1 MDTREQNFV
10 ASTKQNVTKFVQQDV
25 TSTTKQDVTGSTQ
38 HNQASTAQCNTTGLP
53 QCNVAGSAQQHQT
66 STAQHTYA
74 SPPEHIRTTAPQH
87 KNPSKASSSSA
98 VLSEQQKRSAHVKRI
113 ILLCVAV
120 LCGVAYA
127 CIPAVQQ
134 WIHASFGA
142 MTTLNMADLIA
153 YIQSFGAGAVAVSFL
168 LMILQA
174 IVAPIPAFFITLANA
189 AIWGWWQGALLSW
202 TSSMVGASLCFYI
215 ARILGRDV
223 VVRLNSHAAVQQME
237 RFFDRYGANAIVIA
251 RLLPFVP
258 FDPVSYFA
266 GLTSVKF
273 WKFFVATGLGQLPAT
288 VVYSY
293 AGGQLSGGAQA
304 FMIGLL
310 ILFAAAALIAAGK
323 KMYDAS
329 HQRA

>member
-1 MDTREQNFV
+1 MDTREQNC
-10 ASTKQNVTKFVQQDV
+10 AGSAH
-25 TSTTKQDVTGSTQ
+25 QDVTGSVHQNQAPTVEHTQ
-38 HNQASTAQCNTTGLP
+38 ASAAVPNQASTAHP
-53 QCNVAGSAQQHQT
+53 AGTAA
-66 STAQHTYA
+66 AQHA
-74 SPPEHIRTTAPQH
+74 H
-87 KNPSKASSSSA
+87 PSKSPSSPA

-113 ILLCVAV
+113 ILLCVVV
-120 LCGVAYA
+120 LCGAAYA
-127 CIPAVQQ
+127 CIPGVQQ
-134 WIHASFGA
+134 WIHASCGA

-215 ARILGRDV
+215 ARILGRDM

>member
-1 MDTREQNFV
+1 MDTREQNC
-10 ASTKQNVTKFVQQDV
+10 AGSAH
-25 TSTTKQDVTGSTQ
+25 QDVTGSVHQNQAPTVEHTQ
-38 HNQASTAQCNTTGLP
+38 ASAAVPNQASTAHP
-53 QCNVAGSAQQHQT
+53 AGTAA
-66 STAQHTYA
+66 AQHA
-74 SPPEHIRTTAPQH
+74 HPKSP
-87 KNPSKASSSSA
+87 SSPA

-202 TSSMVGASLCFYI
+202 TSSMVGASLYFYI

>member
-1 MDTREQNFV
+1 MDTKEQNF
-10 ASTKQNVTKFVQQDV
+10 AGSAH
-25 TSTTKQDVTGSTQ
+25 QDVTGSTQ
-38 HNQASTAQCNTTGLP
+38 YNQASTAHQNRASTAHQNQASTAQPAGTT
-53 QCNVAGSAQQHQT
+53 A
-66 STAQHTYA
+66 AQHA
-74 SPPEHIRTTAPQH
+74 HS
-87 KNPSKASSSSA
+87 SKASSSSA

-113 ILLCVAV
+113 ILLCVAA
-120 LCGVAYA
+120 LCGAAYA
-127 CIPAVQQ
+127 CIPGVQQ

-202 TSSMVGASLCFYI
+202 TSSMVGASLCFFI

>member
-1 MDTREQNFV
+1 MDTREQNC
-10 ASTKQNVTKFVQQDV
+10 AGSAH
-25 TSTTKQDVTGSTQ
+25 QDVTGSVHQNQAPTVEHTQ
-38 HNQASTAQCNTTGLP
+38 ASAAVPNQASTAHP
-53 QCNVAGSAQQHQT
+53 AGTAA
-66 STAQHTYA
+66 AQHA
-74 SPPEHIRTTAPQH
+74 HPKSP
-87 KNPSKASSSSA
+87 SSPA

>member
-1 MDTREQNFV
+1 MDTKEQNF
-10 ASTKQNVTKFVQQDV
+10 AGSTH
-25 TSTTKQDVTGSTQ
+25 QDVTGSTQ
-38 HNQASTAQCNTTGLP
+38 YNQASTAHQNRASTAHHNQASTAQRTGTT
-53 QCNVAGSAQQHQT
+53 A
-66 STAQHTYA
+66 AQHA
-74 SPPEHIRTTAPQH
+74 H
-87 KNPSKASSSSA
+87 PSKSSSSPA

-113 ILLCVAV
+113 ILLCVAA
-120 LCGVAYA
+120 LCGAAYA
-127 CIPAVQQ
+127 CIPGVQQ

-202 TSSMVGASLCFYI
+202 TSSMVGASLCFFI

>member
-1 MDTREQNFV
+1 MDTKEQNC
-10 ASTKQNVTKFVQQDV
+10 AGLAQQDV

-38 HNQASTAQCNTTGLP
+38 HNQ
-53 QCNVAGSAQQHQT
+53 T
-66 STAQHTYA
+66 STAHQNRA
-74 SPPEHIRTTAPQH
+74 SAAKYTGTTAAQH
-87 KNPSKASSSSA
+87 AHPSKSSSSTA

>member
-1 MDTREQNFV
+1 MDTREQNC
-10 ASTKQNVTKFVQQDV
+10 AGSAH
-25 TSTTKQDVTGSTQ
+25 QDVTGSVHQNQAPTVEHTQ
-38 HNQASTAQCNTTGLP
+38 ASAAVPNQASTAHPAGTT
-53 QCNVAGSAQQHQT
+53 A
-66 STAQHTYA
+66 AQHA
-74 SPPEHIRTTAPQH
+74 H
-87 KNPSKASSSSA
+87 PSKSSSSPA

>member
-1 MDTREQNFV
+1 MDTREQNC
-10 ASTKQNVTKFVQQDV
+10 AGSAH
-25 TSTTKQDVTGSTQ
+25 QDVTGSVHQNQAPTVEHTQ
-38 HNQASTAQCNTTGLP
+38 ASAAVPNQASTAHP
-53 QCNVAGSAQQHQT
+53 AGTAA
-66 STAQHTYA
+66 AQHA
-74 SPPEHIRTTAPQH
+74 H
-87 KNPSKASSSSA
+87 PSKSPSSPA

-113 ILLCVAV
+113 ILLCVVV
-120 LCGVAYA
+120 LCGTAYA
-127 CIPAVQQ
+127 CIPGVQQ

>member
-1 MDTREQNFV
+1 MDTKEQNC
-10 ASTKQNVTKFVQQDV
+10 AGLAQQDV

-38 HNQASTAQCNTTGLP
+38 HNQ
-53 QCNVAGSAQQHQT
+53 T
-66 STAQHTYA
+66 STAHQNRA
-74 SPPEHIRTTAPQH
+74 SAAKYTGTTAAQH
-87 KNPSKASSSSA
+87 AHPSKSSSSPA

-223 VVRLNSHAAVQQME
+223 VVRLNSHTAVQQME

>member
-1 MDTREQNFV
+1 MDTREQNC
-10 ASTKQNVTKFVQQDV
+10 AGSAH
-25 TSTTKQDVTGSTQ
+25 QDVTGSAHQDVTGSVHQNQAPTVEHTQ
-38 HNQASTAQCNTTGLP
+38 ASAAVPNQASTAHP
-53 QCNVAGSAQQHQT
+53 AGTAA
-66 STAQHTYA
+66 AQHA
-74 SPPEHIRTTAPQH
+74 H
-87 KNPSKASSSSA
+87 PSKSPSSPA

>member
-1 MDTREQNFV
+1 MDTKEQNC
-10 ASTKQNVTKFVQQDV
+10 AGLAQQDV
-25 TSTTKQDVTGSTQ
+25 TSTTKQDITGSTQ
-38 HNQASTAQCNTTGLP
+38 HNQ
-53 QCNVAGSAQQHQT
+53 T
-66 STAQHTYA
+66 STAHQNRA
-74 SPPEHIRTTAPQH
+74 SAAKYTGTTAAQH
-87 KNPSKASSSSA
+87 AHPSKSSSSPA

-223 VVRLNSHAAVQQME
+223 VVRLNSHTAVQQME

>member
-1 MDTREQNFV
+1 MDTKEQNC
-10 ASTKQNVTKFVQQDV
+10 AGSAHQDV
-25 TSTTKQDVTGSTQ
+25 TSATKQDVTGSTQ
-38 HNQASTAQCNTTGLP
+38 HNQ
-53 QCNVAGSAQQHQT
+53 T
-66 STAQHTYA
+66 STAHQNRA
-74 SPPEHIRTTAPQH
+74 SAAKYTGTTAAQH
-87 KNPSKASSSSA
+87 AHSSKSSSSPA

-223 VVRLNSHAAVQQME
+223 VVRLNSHTAVQQME

>member
-1 MDTREQNFV
+1 MDTREQNC
-10 ASTKQNVTKFVQQDV
+10 AGSAH
-25 TSTTKQDVTGSTQ
+25 QDVTGSVHQNQAPTVEHTQ
-38 HNQASTAQCNTTGLP
+38 ASAAVPNQASTAHP
-53 QCNVAGSAQQHQT
+53 AGTAA
-66 STAQHTYA
+66 AQHA
-74 SPPEHIRTTAPQH
+74 HPKSP
-87 KNPSKASSSSA
+87 SSPA
-98 VLSEQQKRSAHVKRI
+98 VLSEKQKRSAHVKRI

>member
-1 MDTREQNFV
+1 MDTKEQNC
-10 ASTKQNVTKFVQQDV
+10 AGSAH
-25 TSTTKQDVTGSTQ
+25 QDVTGSAHQDVTGSVHQNQAPTVEHTQ
-38 HNQASTAQCNTTGLP
+38 ASAAVPNQASTAHP
-53 QCNVAGSAQQHQT
+53 AGTAA
-66 STAQHTYA
+66 AQHA
-74 SPPEHIRTTAPQH
+74 H
-87 KNPSKASSSSA
+87 PSKSPSSPA

-113 ILLCVAV
+113 ILLCVVV
-120 LCGVAYA
+120 LCGAAYA
-127 CIPAVQQ
+127 CIPGVQQ
-134 WIHASFGA
+134 WIHASCGA

-223 VVRLNSHAAVQQME
+223 VVRLNSHTAVQQME

>member
-1 MDTREQNFV
+1 MDTREQNC
-10 ASTKQNVTKFVQQDV
+10 AGSAH
-25 TSTTKQDVTGSTQ
+25 QDVTGSVHQNQAPTVEHTQ
-38 HNQASTAQCNTTGLP
+38 ASAAVPNQASTAHP
-53 QCNVAGSAQQHQT
+53 AGTAA
-66 STAQHTYA
+66 AQHA
-74 SPPEHIRTTAPQH
+74 H
-87 KNPSKASSSSA
+87 PSKSSSSTA

>member
-1 MDTREQNFV
+1 MDTREQNC
-10 ASTKQNVTKFVQQDV
+10 AGSAH
-25 TSTTKQDVTGSTQ
+25 QDVTGSVHQNQAPTVEHTQ
-38 HNQASTAQCNTTGLP
+38 ASAAVPNQASTAHP
-53 QCNVAGSAQQHQT
+53 AGTAA
-66 STAQHTYA
+66 AQHA
-74 SPPEHIRTTAPQH
+74 H
-87 KNPSKASSSSA
+87 PSKSPSSPA

-113 ILLCVAV
+113 ILLCVVV
-120 LCGVAYA
+120 LCGAAYA
-127 CIPAVQQ
+127 CIPGVQQ

-223 VVRLNSHAAVQQME
+223 VVRLNSHTAVQQME

-329 HQRA
+329 HHRA

>member
-1 MDTREQNFV
+1 MDTKEQNF
-10 ASTKQNVTKFVQQDV
+10 AGSAH
-25 TSTTKQDVTGSTQ
+25 QDVTGSTQ
-38 HNQASTAQCNTTGLP
+38 YNQASTA
-53 QCNVAGSAQQHQT
+53 HQNRA
-66 STAQHTYA
+66 STAHQNRA
-74 SPPEHIRTTAPQH
+74 SAAKYTGTTAAQH
-87 KNPSKASSSSA
+87 AHPSKSSSSPA

-223 VVRLNSHAAVQQME
+223 VVRLNSHTAVQQME

>member
-1 MDTREQNFV
+1 MDTREQNC
-10 ASTKQNVTKFVQQDV
+10 AGSAH
-25 TSTTKQDVTGSTQ
+25 QDVTGSVHQNQAPTVEHTQ
-38 HNQASTAQCNTTGLP
+38 ASAAVPNQASTAHP
-53 QCNVAGSAQQHQT
+53 AGTAA
-66 STAQHTYA
+66 AQHA
-74 SPPEHIRTTAPQH
+74 H
-87 KNPSKASSSSA
+87 PSKSPSSPA

-113 ILLCVAV
+113 ILLCVVV
-120 LCGVAYA
+120 LCGAAYA
-127 CIPAVQQ
+127 CIPGVQQ
-134 WIHASFGA
+134 WIHASCGA

-223 VVRLNSHAAVQQME
+223 VVRLNSHTAVQQME

>member
-1 MDTREQNFV
+1 
-10 ASTKQNVTKFVQQDV
+10 
-25 TSTTKQDVTGSTQ
+25 
-38 HNQASTAQCNTTGLP
+38 
-53 QCNVAGSAQQHQT
+53 
-66 STAQHTYA
+66 
-74 SPPEHIRTTAPQH
+74 
-87 KNPSKASSSSA
+87 
-98 VLSEQQKRSAHVKRI
+98 
-113 ILLCVAV
+113 
-120 LCGVAYA
+120 
-127 CIPAVQQ
+127 
-134 WIHASFGA
+134 
-142 MTTLNMADLIA
+142 
-153 YIQSFGAGAVAVSFL
+153 
-168 LMILQA
+168 
-174 IVAPIPAFFITLANA
+174 
-189 AIWGWWQGALLSW
+189 
-202 TSSMVGASLCFYI
+202 MVGASLCFYI

-323 KMYDAS
+323 KMYDVS
-329 HQRA
+329 H

>member
-1 MDTREQNFV
+1 MDTKEQNC
-10 ASTKQNVTKFVQQDV
+10 AGLAQQDV

-38 HNQASTAQCNTTGLP
+38 HNQ
-53 QCNVAGSAQQHQT
+53 T
-66 STAQHTYA
+66 STAHQNRA
-74 SPPEHIRTTAPQH
+74 SAAKYTGTTAAQH
-87 KNPSKASSSSA
+87 AHPSKSSSSTA

-258 FDPVSYFA
+258 FDLVSYFA

>member
-1 MDTREQNFV
+1 MDTKEQNC
-10 ASTKQNVTKFVQQDV
+10 AGSAH
-25 TSTTKQDVTGSTQ
+25 QDVTGSAHQDVTGSVHQ
-38 HNQASTAQCNTTGLP
+38 NQAPTAQCNITGLL

-66 STAQHTYA
+66 STAHQNRA
-74 SPPEHIRTTAPQH
+74 SAAKYIGTTAAQH
-87 KNPSKASSSSA
+87 AHPSKSSSSPA
-98 VLSEQQKRSAHVKRI
+98 VLSEKQKRSAHVKRI

-120 LCGVAYA
+120 LCGAAYA
-127 CIPAVQQ
+127 CIPGVQQ
-134 WIHASFGA
+134 WIHASCGA

-223 VVRLNSHAAVQQME
+223 VVRLNSHTAVQQME

-329 HQRA
+329 HHRA

>member
-1 MDTREQNFV
+1 MDTKEQNF
-10 ASTKQNVTKFVQQDV
+10 AGSTH
-25 TSTTKQDVTGSTQ
+25 QDVTGSTQ
-38 HNQASTAQCNTTGLP
+38 YNQASTAHQNRASTAHHNQASTAQRTGTT
-53 QCNVAGSAQQHQT
+53 A
-66 STAQHTYA
+66 AQHA
-74 SPPEHIRTTAPQH
+74 H
-87 KNPSKASSSSA
+87 PSKSPSSSA

-113 ILLCVAV
+113 ILLCVAA
-120 LCGVAYA
+120 LCGAAYA
-127 CIPAVQQ
+127 CIPGVQQ

>member
-1 MDTREQNFV
+1 MDTKEQNF
-10 ASTKQNVTKFVQQDV
+10 AGSTH
-25 TSTTKQDVTGSTQ
+25 QDVTGSTQ
-38 HNQASTAQCNTTGLP
+38 YNQASTAHQNRASTAHHNQASTAQRTGTT
-53 QCNVAGSAQQHQT
+53 A
-66 STAQHTYA
+66 AQHA
-74 SPPEHIRTTAPQH
+74 H
-87 KNPSKASSSSA
+87 PSKSPSSSA

-113 ILLCVAV
+113 ILLCVAA
-120 LCGVAYA
+120 LCGAAYA
-127 CIPAVQQ
+127 CIPGVQQ

-202 TSSMVGASLCFYI
+202 TSSMVGASLCFFI

>member
-1 MDTREQNFV
+1 MDTKEQNF
-10 ASTKQNVTKFVQQDV
+10 AGSAH
-25 TSTTKQDVTGSTQ
+25 QDVTGSTQ
-38 HNQASTAQCNTTGLP
+38 HNQASTA
-53 QCNVAGSAQQHQT
+53 HQNRAST
-66 STAQHTYA
+66 AHQNQASTAQPA
-74 SPPEHIRTTAPQH
+74 GTTAAAQH
-87 KNPSKASSSSA
+87 AHPSKSPSSPA

-113 ILLCVAV
+113 ILLCVV
-120 LCGVAYA
+120 MLCGAAYA
-127 CIPAVQQ
+127 CIPGVQQ

-223 VVRLNSHAAVQQME
+223 VVRLNSHTAVQQME

-273 WKFFVATGLGQLPAT
+273 WKFFAATGLGQLPAT

>member
-1 MDTREQNFV
+1 MDTREQNC
-10 ASTKQNVTKFVQQDV
+10 AGSAH
-25 TSTTKQDVTGSTQ
+25 QDVTGSAHQDVTGSVHQNQAPTVEHTQ
-38 HNQASTAQCNTTGLP
+38 ASAAVPNQASTAHPAGTT
-53 QCNVAGSAQQHQT
+53 A
-66 STAQHTYA
+66 AQHA
-74 SPPEHIRTTAPQH
+74 H
-87 KNPSKASSSSA
+87 PSKSSSSPA

-127 CIPAVQQ
+127 CIPAVQR

>member
-1 MDTREQNFV
+1 MDTKEQNF
-10 ASTKQNVTKFVQQDV
+10 ADSAH
-25 TSTTKQDVTGSTQ
+25 QDVTGSAQQDVTDSAQ
-38 HNQASTAQCNTTGLP
+38 QGQASTA
-53 QCNVAGSAQQHQT
+53 HQNRA
-66 STAQHTYA
+66 STAQPA
-74 SPPEHIRTTAPQH
+74 GTTAAAQH
-87 KNPSKASSSSA
+87 AHPSKASSSPA
-98 VLSEQQKRSAHVKRI
+98 VLSEHQKRAAHVKRI

-127 CIPAVQQ
+127 CIPGVQQ

-223 VVRLNSHAAVQQME
+223 VIRLNSHAAVQQME

-329 HQRA
+329 H

>member
-1 MDTREQNFV
+1 MDTREQNC
-10 ASTKQNVTKFVQQDV
+10 AGSAH
-25 TSTTKQDVTGSTQ
+25 QDVTGSAHQDVTGSVHQNQAPTVEHTQ
-38 HNQASTAQCNTTGLP
+38 ASAAVPNQASTAHP
-53 QCNVAGSAQQHQT
+53 AGTAA
-66 STAQHTYA
+66 AQHA
-74 SPPEHIRTTAPQH
+74 H
-87 KNPSKASSSSA
+87 PSKSPSSPA
-98 VLSEQQKRSAHVKRI
+98 VLLEQQKRSAHVKRI

-127 CIPAVQQ
+127 CIPGVQQ
-134 WIHASFGA
+134 WIHASWGA
-142 MTTLNMADLIA
+142 VTTLNMADLIA

>member
-1 MDTREQNFV
+1 MDTKEQNC
-10 ASTKQNVTKFVQQDV
+10 AGLAQQDV
-25 TSTTKQDVTGSTQ
+25 TSATKQDVTGSTQ
-38 HNQASTAQCNTTGLP
+38 HNQASTAQCNITGLL

-66 STAQHTYA
+66 STAHQNRA
-74 SPPEHIRTTAPQH
+74 STDKPAGTTAAAQH
-87 KNPSKASSSSA
+87 AHPSKSPSSPA
-98 VLSEQQKRSAHVKRI
+98 VLSDQQKRSANVKRI

-120 LCGVAYA
+120 LCAAAYA
-127 CIPAVQQ
+127 CIPGVQQ

-215 ARILGRDV
+215 ARILGRDM

-329 HQRA
+329 HQHA

>member
-1 MDTREQNFV
+1 MDTREQNC
-10 ASTKQNVTKFVQQDV
+10 AGSAH
-25 TSTTKQDVTGSTQ
+25 QDVTGSANQDVTGSVHQNQAPTVEHTQ
-38 HNQASTAQCNTTGLP
+38 ASAAVPNQASTAHP
-53 QCNVAGSAQQHQT
+53 AGTAA
-66 STAQHTYA
+66 AQHA
-74 SPPEHIRTTAPQH
+74 H
-87 KNPSKASSSSA
+87 PSKSPSSPA

-113 ILLCVAV
+113 ILLCVVV
-120 LCGVAYA
+120 LCGAAYA
-127 CIPAVQQ
+127 CIPGVQQ
-134 WIHASFGA
+134 WIHASCGA

-223 VVRLNSHAAVQQME
+223 VVRLNSHTAVQQME

>member
-1 MDTREQNFV
+1 MVILNEVCMDTKEQNC
-10 ASTKQNVTKFVQQDV
+10 AGLAQQDV

-38 HNQASTAQCNTTGLP
+38 YN
-53 QCNVAGSAQQHQT
+53 QT
-66 STAQHTYA
+66 STAHQNRA
-74 SPPEHIRTTAPQH
+74 SAAKYTGTTAAQH
-87 KNPSKASSSSA
+87 AHPSKSSSSPA

>member
-1 MDTREQNFV
+1 MDTKEQNC
-10 ASTKQNVTKFVQQDV
+10 AGSAHQDV
-25 TSTTKQDVTGSTQ
+25 TSATKQDVTGSTQ
-38 HNQASTAQCNTTGLP
+38 HNQ
-53 QCNVAGSAQQHQT
+53 T
-66 STAQHTYA
+66 STAHQNRA
-74 SPPEHIRTTAPQH
+74 SAAKYTGTTAAQH
-87 KNPSKASSSSA
+87 AHPSKSSSSPA

-223 VVRLNSHAAVQQME
+223 VVRLNSHTAVQQME

>member
-1 MDTREQNFV
+1 MDTREQNC
-10 ASTKQNVTKFVQQDV
+10 AGSAH
-25 TSTTKQDVTGSTQ
+25 QDVTGSAHQDVTGSVHQNQAPTVEHTQ
-38 HNQASTAQCNTTGLP
+38 ASAAVPNQASTAHP
-53 QCNVAGSAQQHQT
+53 AGTAA
-66 STAQHTYA
+66 AQHA
-74 SPPEHIRTTAPQH
+74 H
-87 KNPSKASSSSA
+87 PSKSPSSPA

-113 ILLCVAV
+113 ILLCVVV
-120 LCGVAYA
+120 LCGAAYA
-127 CIPAVQQ
+127 CIPGVQQ
-134 WIHASFGA
+134 WIHASCGA

-223 VVRLNSHAAVQQME
+223 VVRLNSHTAVQQME

>member
-1 MDTREQNFV
+1 MDTREQNC
-10 ASTKQNVTKFVQQDV
+10 AGSAH
-25 TSTTKQDVTGSTQ
+25 QDVTGSAHQDVTGSVHQNQAPTVEHTQ
-38 HNQASTAQCNTTGLP
+38 ASAAVPNQASTAHP
-53 QCNVAGSAQQHQT
+53 AGTAA
-66 STAQHTYA
+66 AQHA
-74 SPPEHIRTTAPQH
+74 H
-87 KNPSKASSSSA
+87 PSKSPSSPA

-113 ILLCVAV
+113 ILLCVVV
-120 LCGVAYA
+120 LCGAAYA
-127 CIPAVQQ
+127 CIPGVQQ
-134 WIHASFGA
+134 WIHASCGA

-215 ARILGRDV
+215 AHILGRDV
-223 VVRLNSHAAVQQME
+223 VVRLNSHTAVQQME

>member
-1 MDTREQNFV
+1 MDTKEQNF
-10 ASTKQNVTKFVQQDV
+10 AGSAH
-25 TSTTKQDVTGSTQ
+25 QDVTGSTQ
-38 HNQASTAQCNTTGLP
+38 HNQASTA
-53 QCNVAGSAQQHQT
+53 HQNRAST
-66 STAQHTYA
+66 AHQNQASTAQPA
-74 SPPEHIRTTAPQH
+74 GRTAAQH
-87 KNPSKASSSSA
+87 AHSSKASSSSA
-98 VLSEQQKRSAHVKRI
+98 VLSEQQKRSAHVNRI
-113 ILLCVAV
+113 ILLCVV
-120 LCGVAYA
+120 MLCGAAYA

-202 TSSMVGASLCFYI
+202 TSSMVGASLCFFI